1 MKKEIKEYNK
11 YQSLN
16 DQKNCEHLANVIDNE
31 LHGAESQIWYA
42 HPVQFL
48 DKNPI
53 VGYSKQKVGIR
64 LLFWSGADF
73 DEKHLNVRGEK
84 FKDTSIFFNDFNEI
98 KIEDLISWHKKS
110 REI

>member
-1 MKKEIKEYNK
+1 
-11 YQSLN
+11 
-16 DQKNCEHLANVIDNE
+16 
-31 LHGAESQIWYA
+31 
-42 HPVQFL
+42 
-48 DKNPI
+48 
-53 VGYSKQKVGIR
+53 
-64 LLFWSGADF
+64 LFWSGADF